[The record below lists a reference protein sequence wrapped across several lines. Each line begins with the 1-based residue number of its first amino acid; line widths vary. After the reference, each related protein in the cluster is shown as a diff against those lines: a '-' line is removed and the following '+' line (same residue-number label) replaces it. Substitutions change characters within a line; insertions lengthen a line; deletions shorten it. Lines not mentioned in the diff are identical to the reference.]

1 MAGSLQVDRA
11 GVGGKESEEPAG
23 SATTAPFLC
32 AEASPHNIFPIFLL
46 SACSCARMP
55 RGCVRKWPGR
65 THCLHRRTPHS
76 FNSGLRGKAEG
87 HGRLSGQQH
96 MAMQKPAG

>member
-23 SATTAPFLC
+23 SATPAPFLC
-32 AEASPHNIFPIFLL
+32 AEASPHNIFPLLLL

-55 RGCVRKWPGR
+55 RGCVQGWPGR
-65 THCLHRRTPHS
+65 TRCWRRRMPHS
-76 FNSGLRGKAEG
+76 SSSGPRERAVE
-87 HGRLSGQQH
+87 HGRLRGF
-96 MAMQKPAG
+96 PAAAHRSLV